1 MISKEALCDQQ
12 DYPMMINTVWSEAK
26 SQQVATVVKDQL
38 QFEFKVLSHAV
49 LIPGQA
55 FEDRGRMSTIIV
67 VNHEDAEL
75 SKLIPL
81 T

>member
-1 MISKEALCDQQ
+1 M
-12 DYPMMINTVWSEAK
+12 
-26 SQQVATVVKDQL
+26 VVKDQL
-38 QFEFKVLSHAV
+38 YFEFKVLSHAV

-55 FEDRGRMSTIIV
+55 FEDRGRMSTSIV
-67 VNHEDAEL
+67 VNHEDVEL

>member
-26 SQQVATVVKDQL
+26 SQQVATVVKDQF
-38 QFEFKVLSHAV
+38 QFEFKVLSPAV

-55 FEDRGRMSTIIV
+55 FEDRGRMSTSIV
-67 VNHEDAEL
+67 VNHKDVEL